1 MASSSPKC
9 HDFAV
14 GLTMVESLIVATL
27 GAELIETFNNP
38 DYRPPPL
45 PSVALELMTLS
56 NRDDSTID
64 RIVRLLEQDEMLA
77 GGVLRLI
84 GSPLYAARTRIRSL
98 KEAVVRLGVRTVRD
112 LVFETALHQ
121 GVFSLAEYSETI
133 EQIRRHSTVTAYI
146 TRIICRHAKI
156 DEEHAFLCGLLHDI
170 GFAGLLFAV
179 SHVEAEDSPPLLQL
193 WPDIDRLHEQAS
205 RIVTELWQLP
215 PEIQEVV
222 GHHHHLHTGET
233 SRVAAAINLADQLSE
248 RFGASVV
255 GPVDENGVLL
265 IGDAVDEFDLEVGRA
280 ELNLSEPVLQRI
292 IEEAE
297 IMVPDILWL

>member
-1 MASSSPKC
+1 MA
-9 HDFAV
+9 
-14 GLTMVESLIVATL
+14 ESLIAATL
-27 GAELIETFNNP
+27 GAELIETFDNP

-45 PSVALELMTLS
+45 PGVALELLTLS
-56 NRDDSTID
+56 NRDDATID
-64 RIVRLLEQDEMLA
+64 RVVRLLEQDEMLA
-77 GGVLRLI
+77 GGVMRLI

-112 LVFETALHQ
+112 LVFEAALNQ
-121 GVFSLAEYSETI
+121 GVFRLAEYGETI

-146 TRIICRHAKI
+146 ARIVCKNAKI

-179 SHVEAEDSPPLLQL
+179 SNIEADDSPPLIQL
-193 WPDIDRLHEQAS
+193 WSEIDVQHEQAS
-205 RIVTELWQLP
+205 RLITKLWNLPLEL
-215 PEIQEVV
+215 QELV

-233 SRVAAAINLADQLSE
+233 SKVAAAIHIADRLSE

-255 GPVDENGVLL
+255 GPVDEHGVLL
-265 IGDAVDEFDLEVGRA
+265 PGDAVDDFDLEVSRA
-280 ELNLSEPVLQRI
+280 ELNLGERAMERI

-297 IMVPDILWL
+297 ATVPDILWL

>member
-1 MASSSPKC
+1 MA
-9 HDFAV
+9 
-14 GLTMVESLIVATL
+14 ESLIAATL

-45 PSVALELMTLS
+45 PGVALELMSLS

-77 GGVLRLI
+77 GGVMRLI

-112 LVFETALHQ
+112 LVFETALNQ
-121 GVFSLAEYSETI
+121 GVFRLAEYGETI

-146 TRIICRHAKI
+146 ARIVCKTAKV
-156 DEEHAFLCGLLHDI
+156 DEEHAFLCALLHDI

-179 SHVEAEDSPPLLQL
+179 SNIEEESAPPLIQL
-193 WPDIDRLHEQAS
+193 WPEIDRLHEEAS
-205 RIVTELWQLP
+205 RIVTQLWQLP
-215 PEIQEVV
+215 LEIQEYV

-233 SRVAAAINLADQLSE
+233 SRIAAAIHIADRLSE

-255 GPVDENGVLL
+255 GPVDQNGVLL
-265 IGDAVDEFDLEVGRA
+265 AGDAVDDFDLEVSRG
-280 ELNLSEPVLQRI
+280 ELGLTDTAIERI

-297 IMVPDILWL
+297 ATVPDILWL

>member
-1 MASSSPKC
+1 MA
-9 HDFAV
+9 
-14 GLTMVESLIVATL
+14 ESLIAATL
-27 GAELIETFNNP
+27 GAELIETFDNP

-45 PSVALELMTLS
+45 PGVALELLTLS
-56 NRDDSTID
+56 NRNDATID
-64 RIVRLLEQDEMLA
+64 RVVRLLEQDEMLA
-77 GGVLRLI
+77 GGVMRLI

-112 LVFETALHQ
+112 LVFEAALNQ
-121 GVFSLAEYSETI
+121 GVFRLAEYGETI

-146 TRIICRHAKI
+146 ARIVCKNAKI

-179 SHVEAEDSPPLLQL
+179 SNIEADDSPPLIQL
-193 WPDIDRLHEQAS
+193 WSEIDVQHEQAS
-205 RIVTELWQLP
+205 RLITKLWNLPLEL
-215 PEIQEVV
+215 QELV

-233 SRVAAAINLADQLSE
+233 SKVAAAIHIADRLSE

-255 GPVDENGVLL
+255 GPVDEHGVLL
-265 IGDAVDEFDLEVGRA
+265 PGDAVDDFDLEVSRA
-280 ELNLSEPVLQRI
+280 ELNLGERAMERI

-297 IMVPDILWL
+297 ATVPDILWL

>member
-1 MASSSPKC
+1 MA
-9 HDFAV
+9 
-14 GLTMVESLIVATL
+14 ESLIVTTL

-38 DYRPPPL
+38 DYLPPPL

-56 NRDDSTID
+56 NRDDATIE

-77 GGVLRLI
+77 GGVMRLI

-112 LVFETALHQ
+112 LVFETALNQ
-121 GVFSLAEYSETI
+121 GVFQLAEYGETI

-146 TRIICRHAKI
+146 ARIVCKQAKV
-156 DEEHAFLCGLLHDI
+156 DEEHAFLCGLLHDL

-179 SHVEAEDSPPLLQL
+179 SNIEAESSPPLIQL
-193 WPDIDRLHEQAS
+193 WAEIDTLHEQAS
-205 RIVTELWQLP
+205 RIITELWSLP
-215 PEIQEVV
+215 LEIQELV
-222 GHHHHLHTGET
+222 GHHHHLHTGAT
-233 SRVAAAINLADQLSE
+233 SKIAASIPLADRLSE

-265 IGDAVDEFDLEVGRA
+265 PGDAVDDFDLEVSRA
-280 ELNLSEPVLQRI
+280 ELALSDQAMQRI
-292 IEEAE
+292 LDEAE
-297 IMVPDILWL
+297 ATVPDILWL

>member
-1 MASSSPKC
+1 MA
-9 HDFAV
+9 
-14 GLTMVESLIVATL
+14 ESLIATTL
-27 GAELIETFNNP
+27 GAELIQTFNDP
-38 DYRPPPL
+38 EYRPPPL
-45 PSVALELMTLS
+45 PSVALELMSLS
-56 NRDDSTID
+56 NRDDSTIE

-77 GGVLRLI
+77 GGVMRLI
-84 GSPLYAARTRIRSL
+84 GSPLYAGRSRIRTL

-146 TRIICRHAKI
+146 ARIVCRHAKI

-179 SHVEAEDSPPLLQL
+179 SNIESEDSPPLIQL
-193 WPDIDRLHEQAS
+193 WAEIDQLHERAS

-233 SRVAAAINLADQLSE
+233 SRVAAAIHIADRLSE

-255 GPVDENGVLL
+255 GPVDEAGNLL
-265 IGDAVDEFDLEVGRA
+265 AGDAVDEFDLEVAQG
-280 ELNLSEPVLQRI
+280 ELNLSAAALQRI
-292 IEEAE
+292 IEDAE
-297 IMVPDILWL
+297 VTVPDILWL

>member
-1 MASSSPKC
+1 MA
-9 HDFAV
+9 
-14 GLTMVESLIVATL
+14 ESLIAQTL

-45 PSVALELMTLS
+45 PGVALELMSLS
-56 NRDDSTID
+56 NRNDATID

-77 GGVLRLI
+77 GGVMRLI
-84 GSPLYAARTRIRSL
+84 GSPIYAARTRVRSL

-112 LVFETALHQ
+112 LVFETALNQ
-121 GVFSLAEYSETI
+121 GVFRLAEYSETI

-146 TRIICRHAKI
+146 ARIVCKQAKI
-156 DEEHAFLCGLLHDI
+156 DEDLAFLCGLLHDI

-179 SHVEAEDSPPLLQL
+179 SNIEAEASPPLIQL
-193 WPDIDRLHEQAS
+193 WPEIDVLHERAS
-205 RIVTELWQLP
+205 RLVTKLWNLPVEL
-215 PEIQEVV
+215 QELV

-233 SRVAAAINLADQLSE
+233 SRIAAAVHIADRLSE

-255 GPVDENGVLL
+255 GPVDEQGVLL
-265 IGDAVDEFDLEVGRA
+265 AGDAVDDFDLEVSRG
-280 ELNLSEPVLQRI
+280 ELNLSDKTMERI

-297 IMVPDILWL
+297 ATVPDILWL

>member
-1 MASSSPKC
+1 MA
-9 HDFAV
+9 
-14 GLTMVESLIVATL
+14 ESLISATL

-45 PSVALELMTLS
+45 PSVALELMSLS

-84 GSPLYAARTRIRSL
+84 GSPIYAGRSKIRTL

-121 GVFSLAEYSETI
+121 GVFGLAEYSETV

-146 TRIICRHAKI
+146 ARIVCRHAKI
-156 DEEHAFLCGLLHDI
+156 EEENVFLCGLLHDI

-179 SHVEAEDSPPLLQL
+179 SHIEAEGSPPLIQL
-193 WPDIDRLHEQAS
+193 WNEIDRMHENAS
-205 RIVTELWQLP
+205 RVVTELWRLP
-215 PEIQEVV
+215 SDIQEVV

-233 SRVAAAINLADQLSE
+233 SRIAAAINIADQLSE

-255 GPVDENGVLL
+255 GPVDDQGNLL
-265 IGDAVDEFDLEVGRA
+265 AGDAIDEFDLEVSLGELKLSSETMKRVIEDA
-280 ELNLSEPVLQRI
+280 EFT
-292 IEEAE
+292 
-297 IMVPDILWL
+297 VPDILWL

>member
-1 MASSSPKC
+1 MA
-9 HDFAV
+9 
-14 GLTMVESLIVATL
+14 ESLISATL

-45 PSVALELMTLS
+45 PSVALELMSLS

-84 GSPLYAARTRIRSL
+84 GSPIYAGRSKIRTL

-121 GVFSLAEYSETI
+121 GVFGLAEYSETV

-146 TRIICRHAKI
+146 ARIVCRHAKI
-156 DEEHAFLCGLLHDI
+156 EEENVFLCGLLHDI

-179 SHVEAEDSPPLLQL
+179 SHIEAEGSPPRIQL
-193 WPDIDRLHEQAS
+193 WNEIDRMHENAS
-205 RIVTELWQLP
+205 RVVTELWRLP
-215 PEIQEVV
+215 SDIQEVV

-233 SRVAAAINLADQLSE
+233 SRIAAAINIADQLSE

-255 GPVDENGVLL
+255 GPVDDQGNLL
-265 IGDAVDEFDLEVGRA
+265 AGDAIDEFDLEVSLGELKLSSETMKRVIEDA
-280 ELNLSEPVLQRI
+280 EFT
-292 IEEAE
+292 
-297 IMVPDILWL
+297 VPDILWL

>member
-1 MASSSPKC
+1 MA
-9 HDFAV
+9 
-14 GLTMVESLIVATL
+14 ESLITATL
-27 GAELIETFNNP
+27 GAQLIETFDNP

-45 PSVALELMTLS
+45 PGVALELMSLS
-56 NRDDSTID
+56 NRDDASID

-77 GGVLRLI
+77 GGVMRLI
-84 GSPLYAARTRIRSL
+84 GSPLYVARTRIRSL

-112 LVFETALHQ
+112 LVFEVALNQ
-121 GVFSLAEYSETI
+121 GVFRLAEYGETI

-146 TRIICRHAKI
+146 ARIVCKHAKI

-179 SHVEAEDSPPLLQL
+179 SNIEAEASPPLIQL
-193 WPDIDRLHEQAS
+193 WPEIDFLHERAS
-205 RIVTELWQLP
+205 RIITQLWQLP
-215 PEIQEVV
+215 VELQEVV

-233 SRVAAAINLADQLSE
+233 SRVAAAIHIADRLSE

-265 IGDAVDEFDLEVGRA
+265 AGDAVNDFDLEVSRG
-280 ELNLSEPVLQRI
+280 ELGLTEQTLERI

-297 IMVPDILWL
+297 VLVPDILWL